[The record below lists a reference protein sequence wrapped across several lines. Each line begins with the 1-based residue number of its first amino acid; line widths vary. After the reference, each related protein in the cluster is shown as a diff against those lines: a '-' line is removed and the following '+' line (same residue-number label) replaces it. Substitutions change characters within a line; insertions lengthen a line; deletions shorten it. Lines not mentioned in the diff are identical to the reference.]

1 MQLQNGSG
9 RRADGP
15 RNSARRPRVVGRDGG
30 RGGSAAGEV
39 VARTGPHVLVRGRHA
54 GCGGPPARRRGV
66 PAAKPHAGAR
76 RGAAAAAAVAAGR
89 PGRQLRRRP
98 QEAQGTAPRV
108 GQGLQGPAA
117 QGPGRDR
124 QGSMAQGQLLD
135 PNEHLEHAYAHNS
148 SWSLPG
154 VGIPFFFRA
163 PMNEFCKSRSHLCL
177 FGYTNP
183 YRLMEFQ
190 FLVSQKILLIYTNF
204 L

>member
-1 MQLQNGSG
+1 MQNGSG
-9 RRADGP
+9 RCADGP
-15 RNSARRPRVVGRDGG
+15 RNSARPPRGRVVGRDGG
-30 RGGSAAGEV
+30 RGGSAAGEA
-39 VARTGPHVLVRGRHA
+39 VARPGPHVLVRGCHA

-76 RGAAAAAAVAAGR
+76 RGAAAAVAAGR

-98 QEAQGTAPRV
+98 QEAQGAAPRV

-148 SWSLPG
+148 SWGLPG
-154 VGIPFFFRA
+154 VGIPFFSVL
-163 PMNEFCKSRSHLCL
+163 P
-177 FGYTNP
+177 
-183 YRLMEFQ
+183 
-190 FLVSQKILLIYTNF
+190 
-204 L
+204 